1 MGKLLGKTFS
11 KYMKSL
17 CAIDLGDN
25 NGNII
30 NNFTKQ
36 KDENLFPALEKC
48 IKC

>member
-30 NNFTKQ
+30 NNFTK
-36 KDENLFPALEKC
+36 
-48 IKC
+48 